1 MALRLGFTAFGG
13 PAAHIAMLREEVVA
27 RRGWVSD
34 QHFLDA
40 LGAVNLIPGPNSTEL
55 VMHIGMRRAGWRG
68 LLAGGLGF
76 ILPAALLTLMFAV
89 MYVEF
94 GSHPQAQWLLY
105 GIKPVIIAVV
115 VQAIWGLSRTAFKTW
130 RLALVAALVLGL
142 HLTGVNELILL
153 FTGAFLAATL
163 ERGAGQARVFGFM
176 PIWLVSLLQTTVP
189 AGVPV
194 TLGGLFLNF
203 LKIGSVLYGSG
214 YVLLA
219 FLRGEFVTRGWIT
232 KAQLLDAV
240 AAGQFTPGPVFSS
253 ATFVGYVIAGV
264 PGAVLATV
272 GIFAPAFVF
281 VGLTGRLIAWLRSK
295 PWTSSLLDGVNA
307 SAMGLMAAVTLELGR
322 AALVDVPTVL
332 LSLVALVALI
342 RFRINSTWLVLA
354 GAVLGWLLRQV

>member
-1 MALRLGFTAFGG
+1 
-13 PAAHIAMLREEVVA
+13 MLREEVVT
-27 RRGWVSD
+27 RRRWVSE

-40 LGAVNLIPGPNSTEL
+40 LGAVNLVPGPNSTEL
-55 VMHIGMRRAGWRG
+55 VMHVGMERAGWRG

-76 ILPAALLTLMFAV
+76 ILPATLLTLGFAV
-89 MYVEF
+89 LYVEF
-94 GSHPQAQWLLY
+94 GSRPQVQSLLY

-130 RLALVAALVLGL
+130 RLALVAALVLGFY
-142 HLTGVNELILL
+142 LTGVNELILL
-153 FTGAFLAATL
+153 FGGAFLAATL
-163 ERGAGQARVFGFM
+163 ERGVGQVRVFGFM
-176 PIWLVSLLQTTVP
+176 PIWMVSVLQTTVP
-189 AGVPV
+189 TSVQAS
-194 TLGGLFLNF
+194 LGGLFLNF

-232 KAQLLDAV
+232 EAQLLDAV
-240 AAGQFTPGPVFSS
+240 AVGQFTPGPVFSS

-281 VGLTGRLIAWLRSK
+281 VGLMGRLIAWLRGR

-307 SAMGLMAAVTLELGR
+307 SALGLLVAVTLELGR

-342 RFRINSTWLVLA
+342 RFRINSAWLVLA
-354 GAVLGWLLRQV
+354 GAVLGWLSILVR